1 MTQLPTTIREP
12 VTPPAPALPGPA
24 VETSVSFQDVVSIL
38 RRRLILI
45 LFLLVVFA
53 GLATGGWFVAYRY
66 FPLYPGEALVE
77 CISDKPKPVFTA
89 ADQALN
95 QKEFERFVM
104 TQAAFAKSPDVL
116 MDVLRTAEV
125 QDSQWYRDHKGP
137 RVLLD
142 FEELVRAVPVR
153 GTNLLRISVET
164 RSENDPHVIVN
175 QLTEHYLSKIK
186 ENNVGAFRRERTS
199 YQNDLEAVNKQ
210 IGDKQAQLLE
220 LQTRLPPGFAGFESN
235 VAAVGYGEAK
245 EAVAQLELTTQE
257 LEGLYSVY
265 SQPGGAALSPEDIQ
279 FVEADPTIAALS
291 NQLFA
296 VRQQLA
302 VERGELGANH
312 QEVKRLEQTQTVIE
326 EQLAKLRQQKST
338 EVRAFRQEQ
347 VQTAWLTSQH
357 ALLLARERLA
367 DAEAYIADMDTVATQ
382 YRLLEEELELLK
394 EKRAQINDYIDEVE
408 RIVRERSAIRVEPRQ
423 MAIPPLERSFPSLVL
438 LPAGWLLALVLA
450 IGIPLA
456 LELVDT
462 SLRTPVDMARH
473 LRVPVLGVLP
483 HADDEE
489 IDIKRLETAAED
501 APRSMFAEVFRTIRT
516 NLQFA
521 APADRQRSIV
531 ITSPRPEDGKTTVAC
546 NLAIAVA
553 AGGRRVLLVDA
564 NLRRPAVHRVFSV
577 QSDGGLSDVLVG
589 GAKLV
594 DVVRQTGHP
603 NLEVLAAG
611 RLPPNPAELLASS
624 EMKEL
629 IAEAVRMY
637 DQVLLDAPPVL
648 LASDACALGANT
660 DGVILVCRA
669 KVNSRGIGSRACGLL
684 HHVEAHIFGAVLNAA
699 QVRRGGYFR
708 EQLRTYYDYQADDA
722 EAYGGKVAALPR
734 REEGA
739 QVGDDS
745 TDRGRA

>member
-12 VTPPAPALPGPA
+12 VAPPVPMSPAPAG
-24 VETSVSFQDVVSIL
+24 ETGVSFQDVVSIM
-38 RRRLILI
+38 RRRLVLI
-45 LFLLVVFA
+45 VFLFVVFA
-53 GLATGGWFVAYRY
+53 GLATGGWLIAWRY

-95 QKEFERFVM
+95 QQEFERFVM
-104 TQAAFAKSPDVL
+104 TQAAFVKSPNVL

-125 QDSQWYRDHKGP
+125 QDTQWYEKHKGP
-137 RVLLD
+137 RLLLE
-142 FEELVRAVPVR
+142 FEELVSAVPVR
-153 GTNLLRISVET
+153 GTNLLRVAVET
-164 RSENDPHVIVN
+164 RSEDDPHVVVN
-175 QLTEHYLSKIK
+175 QLVEHYLSQVK
-186 ENNVGAFRRERTS
+186 ENNVGAFRRERSS
-199 YQNDLEAVNKQ
+199 YQDDLEAVNNQ
-210 IGDKQAQLLE
+210 ISDKQVQLLE
-220 LQTRLPPGFAGFESN
+220 LQSRLPPGFAGFESD
-235 VAAVGYGEAK
+235 AAAAGYAEAK
-245 EAVAQLELTTQE
+245 QAVAELELTTQE
-257 LEGLYSVY
+257 LEGLYGVY
-265 SQPGGAALSPEDIQ
+265 SQPAGAALSPEDVQ
-279 FVEADPTIAALS
+279 FVEADPTIAMLS

-312 QEVKRLEQTQTVIE
+312 QEVKRLEQTQEVIE
-326 EQLAKLRQQKST
+326 EELAKLRQQKMN

-347 VQTAWLTSQH
+347 VQTAYLTSQH

-367 DAEAYIADMDTVATQ
+367 DAEAYMADMDAVATQ
-382 YRLLEEELELLK
+382 YRLLQEDLELLK

-408 RIVRERSAIRVEPRQ
+408 RIIRERSAIRVEPRQ

-438 LPAGWLLALVLA
+438 LPAGWVLALVLA
-450 IGIPLA
+450 LGIPLA

-462 SLRTPVDMARH
+462 SLRTPMDMTRH
-473 LRVPVLGVLP
+473 LRVPVLGVIP

-489 IDIKRLETAAED
+489 VDIKRLETAAED

-521 APADRQRSIV
+521 APADRQRSVV

-546 NLAIAVA
+546 NLAIAQA
-553 AGGRRVLLVDA
+553 AAGRRVLLVDA
-564 NLRRPAVHRVFSV
+564 NLRKPAIHQIFSA
-577 QSDGGLSDVLVG
+577 QQDGGLSDVLVG
-589 GAKLV
+589 TAKLS
-594 DVVRQTGHP
+594 DVVRRTERP
-603 NLEVLAAG
+603 NLDILAAG

-629 IAEAVRMY
+629 IDEATRTY
-637 DQVLLDAPPVL
+637 DQVILDTPPVL
-648 LASDACALGANT
+648 LASDACALASKA

-684 HHVEAHIFGAVLNAA
+684 HHVDAHVFGAILNAA

-708 EQLRTYYDYQADDA
+708 EQLRTFYDYQADDA
-722 EAYGGKVAALPR
+722 EAYGAKRAVLPAAK
-734 REEGA
+734 GSSA
-739 QVGDDS
+739 AGDDS
-745 TDRGRA
+745 PGHGRA